1 MSGRRYLV
9 TGGTGFIGS
18 ALVRSLVLAGHSVR
32 SLDNGSRGRA
42 ERLSDIAHDVEL
54 LEGDVRDPV
63 AVSRAVAG
71 MDCVCHLAYIN
82 GTEFFYSMPETILD
96 VAVRGMTNVIDA
108 CLRHGVGDLVLAS
121 SSEVYQTPTTIPTD
135 ETTPLVVPDVRNP
148 RYSYGGGKIIS
159 ELMTL
164 NYGRKHF
171 RRAVIF
177 RPHNVFGPDMGW
189 EHVIPQFAMRMHRLV
204 AETPTGMIEFPIRG
218 DGKATR
224 AFISIESFT
233 DGVMRVVERGEHLG
247 IYHVGSTNELSV
259 ADLARR
265 VAACFGRDVRIVPGA
280 PVPGETDRR
289 CPAIDLVQELGF
301 RPAQDFQ
308 QALERTVRWY
318 ALHAAEAPVH
328 VAGTAAKRLG

>member
-1 MSGRRYLV
+1 MSGQLYLV

-18 ALVRSLVLAGHSVR
+18 ALVRALLSAGHGVR
-32 SLDNGSRGRA
+32 SLDNETRGRA
-42 ERLSDIAHDVEL
+42 SRLGDVAAGVEL
-54 LEGDVRDPV
+54 LQGDIRDPA
-63 AVSRAVAG
+63 AVDRAVRG
-71 MDCVCHLAYIN
+71 VDCVCHLAYIN

-121 SSEVYQTPTTIPTD
+121 SSEVYQTPPQVPTD
-135 ETTPLVVPDVRNP
+135 ESAPLVVPDVLNP

-159 ELMTL
+159 ELMAI

-189 EHVIPQFAMRMHRLV
+189 EHVIPQFAVRMHRLNQ
-204 AETPTGMIEFPIRG
+204 AQPTGTIDFQIRG

-224 AFISIESFT
+224 AFVAIEDFT

-247 IYHVGSTNELSV
+247 IYHVGTRFEISV
-259 ADLARR
+259 AELVQR
-265 VAACFGRDVRIVPGA
+265 VAACFGREARVIPGP
-280 PVPGETDRR
+280 PVPGETARR
-289 CPAIDLVQELGF
+289 CPDIHRLEGLGF
-301 RPAQDFQ
+301 RPKADFQ
-308 QALERTVRWY
+308 GALERTVRWY
-318 ALHAAEAPVH
+318 AMNVDQAPSH
-328 VAGTAAKRLG
+328 VAGTEARSVG